1 MADAS
6 LGTATLRARLDASG
20 LRVGLD
26 QAKAETTRAIQA
38 IDQRLAGL
46 GRSFQRIGTG
56 LTVGITA
63 PLTALGVVGVRSA
76 MQLETFAASL
86 NVLVGDTERANAVFE
101 ELYEFSA
108 NTPFDW
114 RSLTE
119 GTRTLAAFQIEAE
132 RIVPT
137 LSRIGDVAAGLQ
149 VPINDLAQIYGRVHV
164 TGRLGM
170 EEVNRLADRG
180 VPIYTELA
188 KQLGVTEVAVRDLVS
203 AGKVG
208 FPELESV
215 FANLTNEGGMFFGM
229 MDAQADT
236 VQGRLNRLKDSFEQ
250 VTDVVGERL
259 LPTFDKLVS
268 AGQKATE
275 WFVNLD
281 ESTQGLLV
289 GLGVTLAATGP
300 VLVGVGTLLVQIPKL
315 VAGFTTLRTVMLPFL
330 GPMGVLLGAAAGYA
344 ALSSAMNAGAQQ
356 RQQAAQ
362 DFRSLVE
369 SMGAYRDQLVITSEE
384 ERKQLEASLE
394 RRKQALER
402 VLQMQQAMV
411 RGIEAEVIAF
421 ANMPWYQQLFNFGAA
436 NVNLDA
442 LDKAE
447 DGLRGVQQELAAVN
461 TQLDQVSTLEIT
473 PNVTA
478 PPPIDVSLN
487 VSFDGDGGELLADPA
502 EAAKRWVA
510 RLSAELRFGLKGPAE
525 VIDLLSPRVD
535 ALRNEAANALS
546 EFGID
551 SQQYQDT
558 LAKLDA
564 VEGVLDRIRSGSTIQ
579 LAGSATAEVTAARP
593 VGVTPFAEV
602 DLAGVRSIAM
612 IEEDLSA
619 ARARVRAAATNEAR
633 AEAVAVVMYLEEE
646 LLRLTRGVALA
657 IAPVAEIVG
666 EARTLVGFSPTAAV
680 AGARPVGIAPVAEV
694 TGEFSSVA
702 QIEAELASARRT
714 VRTAATREARQ
725 EAQLV
730 VMELERELERL
741 KRQITPVALAITPRA
756 EVLEP
761 PTPRALGIAPTA
773 TIDGMD
779 PAEWVRAQERAAA
792 DQQRAADQFASTVV
806 SAGFAMGDAA
816 IRAIQDGDIPGLL
829 KAGLSGAGSILGA
842 AQFDPIS
849 LFGGMIN
856 PGVLIAGGL
865 GLLGTLLG
873 ALLGGGRRDVDE
885 SRRAAGAAVQSAPA
899 IDLRV
904 IINQSLNVQSLTDP
918 ASRRAV
924 DGLLDDMVRR
934 VEDTLKR
941 NVLPRLDALEGA
953 A

>member
-1 MADAS
+1 MSD
-6 LGTATLRARLDASG
+6 ATLGRAVLHTSLDASG
-20 LRVGLD
+20 L
-26 QAKAETTRAIQA
+26 K
-38 IDQRLAGL
+38 AGL
-46 GRSFQRIGTG
+46 TQATKDADAAVRSIDTRLSTLGKTLQ
-56 LTVGITA
+56 TVGTRLSVGVTA
-63 PLTALGVVGVRSA
+63 PLTALGVVGVRSTQ
-76 MQLETFAASL
+76 QLEVFQKTL
-86 NVLVGDTERANAVFE
+86 VTLVGDADAARRAFE
-101 ELYEFSA
+101 DLYEFDTQTTFSW
-108 NTPFDW
+108 P
-114 RSLTE
+114 SLSKAT
-119 GTRTLAAFQIEAE
+119 TLLAAFGTEADE
-132 RIVPT
+132 LVPT
-137 LSRIGDVAAGLQ
+137 L
-149 VPINDLAQIYGRVHV
+149 
-164 TGRLGM
+164 GRLGDIAAAVNMNIDELAEIYGKAQVQGRIFM
-170 EEVNRLADRG
+170 EDINQLSGRG
-180 VPIYTELA
+180 IPIIQELA
-188 KQLGVTEVAVRDLVS
+188 KQFGVTEDAVRGLVS
-203 AGKVG
+203 TGQVG
-208 FPELESV
+208 FPDIEKAFV
-215 FANLTNEGGMFFGM
+215 NLTSAGGRFFGM
-229 MDAQADT
+229 MASQTDT
-236 VQGRLNRLKDSFEQ
+236 SAGRLMALRKEFEQ
-250 VTDVVGERL
+250 VTDLIGSALVPHL
-259 LPTFDKLVS
+259 DKLVD
-268 AGQKATE
+268 AGRRATE

-281 ESTQGLLV
+281 ESTQTLVINVGLLA
-289 GLGVTLAATGP
+289 AATGP
-300 VLVGVGTLLVQIPKL
+300 VLIGVGTLLVQIPKL

-362 DFRSLVE
+362 DFRNLVE

-579 LAGSATAEVTAARP
+579 LAGGATAEVSAARP
-593 VGVTPFAEV
+593 VGVTPFADV

-633 AEAVAVVMYLEEE
+633 AEAAAVVMYLEEE

-666 EARTLVGFSPTAAV
+666 EARSLVGFSPTSAV
-680 AGARPVGIAPVAEV
+680 TGARPVGIAPVAEV
-694 TGEFSSVA
+694 SGEFSGIA
-702 QIEAELASARRT
+702 QIEADLAAARRT

-730 VMELERELERL
+730 VMELEGELERL

-756 EVLEP
+756 EVLEA
-761 PTPRALGIAPTA
+761 PTPRSLGITPYA
-773 TIDGMD
+773 TIDGLD
-779 PAEWVRAQERAAA
+779 PAEWAAA
-792 DQQRAADQFASTVV
+792 QDAAAAAQRQAGLDFAESVLNAGRGFVSAVESFRAGDIGGGISGVGSTLGGLFGAIGGALGPLGPLITAAAGPSLSVASRSPVALPARPFNPLPPSTSGSSSTKAST
-806 SAGFAMGDAA
+806 F
-816 IRAIQDGDIPGLL
+816 
-829 KAGLSGAGSILGA
+829 
-842 AQFDPIS
+842 
-849 LFGGMIN
+849 N
-856 PGVLIAGGL
+856 P
-865 GLLGTLLG
+865 
-873 ALLGGGRRDVDE
+873 
-885 SRRAAGAAVQSAPA
+885 
-899 IDLRV
+899 
-904 IINQSLNVQSLTDP
+904 
-918 ASRRAV
+918 
-924 DGLLDDMVRR
+924 
-934 VEDTLKR
+934 
-941 NVLPRLDALEGA
+941 
-953 A
+953 